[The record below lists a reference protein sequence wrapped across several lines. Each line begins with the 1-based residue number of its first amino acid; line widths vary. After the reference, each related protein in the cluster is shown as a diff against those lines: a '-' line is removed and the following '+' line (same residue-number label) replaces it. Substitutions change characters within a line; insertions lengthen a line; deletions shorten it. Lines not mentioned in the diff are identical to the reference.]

1 MTGATHEQTRVRRLR
16 SGDLSAVV
24 ELDALLTGAAKEGY
38 WRRVLERFLRE
49 EGCIGLA
56 ATEPAE
62 DDESGE
68 GRFQGYLFG
77 ELRAFEF
84 GSEECGW
91 IFAVGV
97 HQDAMRSGVGS
108 ALLEEACRLFGELGV
123 AAVRTMV
130 PRTDVPF
137 LAFFRRHGFVGG
149 PFVQLEL
156 SLAPGGG
163 APAPGA
169 DGEERAR

>member
-1 MTGATHEQTRVRRLR
+1 MTGATYEQTRVRRLR
-16 SGDLSAVV
+16 SGDLPAVV
-24 ELDALLTGAAKEGY
+24 ELDALLTGAPKEDY
-38 WRRVLERFLRE
+38 WGRIFERFLRE

-56 ATEPAE
+56 ATEPDGSDGAE
-62 DDESGE
+62 GE
-68 GRFQGYLFG
+68 PRFQGYLFG

-84 GSEECGW
+84 GSEPCGW

-108 ALLEEACRLFGELGV
+108 ALLEEACRLFGRLGV
-123 AAVRTMV
+123 EAVRTMV

-137 LAFFRRHGFVGG
+137 LSFFRRHGFVGG

-156 SLAPGGG
+156 SLAPGGNEVER
-163 APAPGA
+163 PG
-169 DGEERAR
+169 